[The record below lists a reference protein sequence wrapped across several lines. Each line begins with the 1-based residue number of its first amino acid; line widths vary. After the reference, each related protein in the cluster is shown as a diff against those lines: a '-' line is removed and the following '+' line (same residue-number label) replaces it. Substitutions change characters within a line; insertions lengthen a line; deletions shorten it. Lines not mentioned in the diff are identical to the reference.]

1 MKGLFLLGRGAD
13 EQVIKDVIVSLIL
26 RLEADPR
33 LLEQIL
39 LHEGPVKRNE
49 KIIKRPKQTNKPKAK
64 KSFSHFRF
72 MINHP

>member
-1 MKGLFLLGRGAD
+1 
-13 EQVIKDVIVSLIL
+13 
-26 RLEADPR
+26 
-33 LLEQIL
+33 